1 MNAIWLVIIGLVAYV
16 LGTVLYSRF
25 ISKGIYKLSTTFVTP
40 SNKMKDGVD
49 YVPTNPYIL
58 WGHHFTSVAG
68 AAPIIGPAIAVIWGW
83 APAML
88 WIVFGTI
95 FFAGI
100 HDMGSIWI
108 SVRNSAE
115 SIGTIAEKFMGRSV
129 SLLFTLI
136 VFLVLLM
143 VNSVF
148 AVAISNSFVANPT
161 SIVPSWGAI
170 VVAAIIGQL
179 IYRFKWKL
187 PLVTIA
193 GVIVLYLLIFAGT
206 SLPFSLPEGFLGL
219 SPGALW
225 IIILFIYAAIA
236 SSLPVWSLLQP
247 RDYINGIQLFI
258 GLIILYLAFIIGAPK
273 VAAPIFNSSLPA
285 GSPPMIPLLFVT
297 IACGAI
303 SGFHGLVGSGTTS
316 KQIDKES
323 HIRLVGYGGSLG
335 EGMLSLAAL
344 LAVSAGF
351 ASLGEWRETYSAFGK
366 GGLNGFIQA
375 GATVISN
382 GLKLD
387 RGFSVNLLAVMGILF
402 AGTTMDT
409 GVRLQRYII
418 QEWGK
423 RFNLPFLKKNIN
435 ATLVA
440 VGTCVLLAFGAGGS
454 SGKGGMAI
462 WPLFGASNQL
472 LASLTLLTVS
482 IFLARLKYKTIYTMV
497 PMVFLYIMT
506 SIALL
511 IQIGSFF
518 SQGKYFLF
526 VMALIIFGA
535 ALWIVIAAISAFRNG
550 KTQPAEA

>member
-387 RGFSVNLLAVMGILF
+387 RRFSVNLLAVMGILF

-472 LASLTLLTVS
+472 LA
-482 IFLARLKYKTIYTMV
+482 
-497 PMVFLYIMT
+497 
-506 SIALL
+506 
-511 IQIGSFF
+511 
-518 SQGKYFLF
+518 
-526 VMALIIFGA
+526 
-535 ALWIVIAAISAFRNG
+535 
-550 KTQPAEA
+550 